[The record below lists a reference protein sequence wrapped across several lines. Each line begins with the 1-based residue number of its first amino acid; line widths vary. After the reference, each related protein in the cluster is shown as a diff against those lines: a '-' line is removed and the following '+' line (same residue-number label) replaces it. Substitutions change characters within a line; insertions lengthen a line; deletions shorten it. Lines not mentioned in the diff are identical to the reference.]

1 MIDKDEEIKKLKNK
15 IEQME
20 MQYVGL
26 ETAYYNSPAET
37 ENKLLKEK
45 ITKATEVAKATLS
58 AKQIVPYEFDSF
70 NEEQLYF
77 ASSKLGEILKILE
90 GSE

>member
-45 ITKATEVAKATLS
+45 ISKAIEVAKTALS
-58 AKQIVPYEFDSF
+58 AEEIPFYNDPF

-77 ASSKLGEILKILE
+77 ATSQLSKTLRILE

>member
-45 ITKATEVAKATLS
+45 ISKAIEVAKTALS
-58 AKQIVPYEFDSF
+58 AKEILPYDFSPF

-77 ASSKLGEILKILE
+77 ATSQLSKTLRILE